1 VLPSIVPAVL
11 SGMALGFARAMGEF
25 GSVVLL
31 TGNVPF
37 STEVA
42 AVYVFGLVESNELS
56 SAAAVSTVLLLL
68 ALVML
73 GLLDGVRRWAGRH
86 AE

>member
-1 VLPSIVPAVL
+1 
-11 SGMALGFARAMGEF
+11 
-25 GSVVLL
+25 VLL

-37 STEVA
+37 STEVS
-42 AVYVFGLVESNELS
+42 AVYIFGLVESNVVG

-68 ALVML
+68 ALVVL
-73 GLLDGVRRWAGRH
+73 LALDGVRRWAGRH